1 MKELAH
7 IKKVLETI
15 KPDLL
20 HKYNVTEIG
29 LFGSVLRNDFTPKS
43 DVDIIIDFSKPI
55 GIEFIDLAD
64 FIEKK
69 INRKV
74 DLVSRNG
81 IKQKYF
87 QAIEK
92 EIVYV

>member
-55 GIEFIDLAD
+55 GIEFIDLAN